1 MSGLFRKEAIDA
13 QRRSWLG
20 GVSLAQ
26 PLRFWILAVFA
37 AMAALAIVS
46 FLCLAEYSRRSRVL
60 GELVPDLGLSTVV
73 APSAGVV
80 ARLDIEEGDHVQRQD
95 GLLTINVPRVT
106 SSGQDAVSTLLEAQ
120 RSRMTSVEAMSGF
133 QDRQLSAQQE
143 GAKAQRTALLRELSQ
158 IEAEIHTRGEQV
170 RIGRETLARY
180 RSVEV
185 ERYVSLVQINQQ
197 EQSMLEAVN
206 AQQALQ
212 RQATSIRRNL
222 AELEQRLA
230 EIPHQRLSAKA
241 ASERDLA
248 ALSQETVRMEADGEL
263 LLRAPVTGL
272 VANRLVEAGQA
283 VQPGQPILSLL
294 PKGSELRAQLLV
306 PSSAIGFVKSG
317 DRVLLRYQAYP
328 YQKFGAHEGTVIRI
342 SRSALT
348 GSQKDGDAKRS
359 LYRVL
364 VSLDQQGVLAYGK
377 TEPLRPGMQLE
388 ADIMGER
395 RKLYEW
401 LLEPLYS
408 VSGKLGT

>member
-37 AMAALAIVS
+37 AMAASAIVG
-46 FLCLAEYSRRSRVL
+46 FLYLGEYSRRSRVM

-80 ARLDIEEGDHVQRQD
+80 ARLDVEEGDHVRRQD

-106 SSGQDAVSTLLEAQ
+106 SSGQDAVSTLLDAQ
-120 RSRMTSVEAMSGF
+120 RSRMASVEAMSEF
-133 QDRQLSAQQE
+133 QDRQLAAQQE
-143 GAKAQRTALLRELSQ
+143 GAQAQRSAMLRELSQ

-170 RIGRETLARY
+170 RIGRETLARF
-180 RSVEV
+180 RSVED

-197 EQSMLEAVN
+197 EQSILEAVN

-348 GSQKDGDAKRS
+348 GSQKDGDARQS

-377 TEPLRPGMQLE
+377 METLRPGMQLE

-408 VSGKLGT
+408 VTGKLGG

>member
-1 MSGLFRKEAIDA
+1 MSGLFRKEAIDT

-37 AMAALAIVS
+37 AMAASSIVG
-46 FLCLAEYSRRSRVL
+46 FLYLGEYSRRSRVL

-80 ARLDIEEGDHVQRQD
+80 ARLDVEEGDHVQRQD

-106 SSGQDAVSTLLEAQ
+106 SSGQDAVSTLLDAQ
-120 RSRMTSVEAMSGF
+120 RSRMTSVEAMSEF
-133 QDRQLSAQQE
+133 QDRQLAAQQE
-143 GAKAQRTALLRELSQ
+143 GAKAQRSAMLRELSQ

-170 RIGRETLARY
+170 RIGRGTLARF
-180 RSVEV
+180 RSVED

-328 YQKFGAHEGTVIRI
+328 YQKFGAHEGTVIRV

-348 GSQKDGDAKRS
+348 GSQKDGDAKQS

-377 TEPLRPGMQLE
+377 TETLRPGMQLE

-408 VSGKLGT
+408 VTGKLGG

>member
-37 AMAALAIVS
+37 AMAASAIVG
-46 FLCLAEYSRRSRVL
+46 FLYLGEYSRRSRVM

-80 ARLDIEEGDHVQRQD
+80 ARLDVEEGDHVQRQD

-106 SSGQDAVSTLLEAQ
+106 SSGQDAVSTLLDAQ
-120 RSRMTSVEAMSGF
+120 RSRMTSVEAMSEF
-133 QDRQLSAQQE
+133 QDRQLAAQQE
-143 GAKAQRTALLRELSQ
+143 GAKAQRSAMLRELSQ
-158 IEAEIHTRGEQV
+158 IEGEIYTRGEQV
-170 RIGRETLARY
+170 RIGRETLSRF
-180 RSVEV
+180 RSVED

-248 ALSQETVRMEADGEL
+248 ALSQESVRMEADGEL

-317 DRVLLRYQAYP
+317 DKVLLRYQAYP
-328 YQKFGAHEGTVIRI
+328 YQKFGAHEGTVIRV

-348 GSQKDGDAKRS
+348 GSQKDGDAKQS

-377 TEPLRPGMQLE
+377 TEMLRPGMQLE

-408 VSGKLGT
+408 VTGKLEG

>member
-20 GVSLAQ
+20 GISLAQ

-37 AMAALAIVS
+37 TMAASAIVG
-46 FLCLAEYSRRSRVL
+46 FLYLGEYSRRSRVL

-80 ARLDIEEGDHVQRQD
+80 ARLDVEEGDHVQRQD

-106 SSGQDAVSTLLEAQ
+106 SSGQDAVSTLLDAQ
-120 RSRMTSVEAMSGF
+120 RARMTSVEAMSEF
-133 QDRQLSAQQE
+133 QDRQLAAQQE
-143 GAKAQRTALLRELSQ
+143 GAKAQRSAMLRELSQ

-170 RIGRETLARY
+170 RIGRETLARF
-180 RSVEV
+180 RSVED

-197 EQSMLEAVN
+197 EQSILEAVN

-222 AELEQRLA
+222 AELDQRLA

-263 LLRAPVTGL
+263 LLRAPVAGL
-272 VANRLVEAGQA
+272 VANRLVETGQA

-294 PKGSELRAQLLV
+294 PKGAELRAQLLV

-348 GSQKDGDAKRS
+348 GSQKDGDARQS

-377 TEPLRPGMQLE
+377 TEALRPGMQLE

-408 VSGKLGT
+408 VTGKLGG

>member
-20 GVSLAQ
+20 GISLAQ
-26 PLRFWILAVFA
+26 PLRFWILALFTA
-37 AMAALAIVS
+37 AAASAIVG
-46 FLCLAEYSRRSRVL
+46 FLYLGEYSRRSRVM

-80 ARLDIEEGDHVQRQD
+80 ARLDVEEGDHVRRQD

-106 SSGQDAVSTLLEAQ
+106 SSGQDAVSTLLDAQ
-120 RSRMTSVEAMSGF
+120 RSRMTSVEAMSEF
-133 QDRQLSAQQE
+133 QDRQLAAQQE
-143 GAKAQRTALLRELSQ
+143 GAKAQRSAMLRELSQ

-170 RIGRETLARY
+170 RIGRETLARF
-180 RSVEV
+180 RSVED

-197 EQSMLEAVN
+197 EQSILEAVN

-222 AELEQRLA
+222 AELDQRLA

-263 LLRAPVTGL
+263 LLRAPVAGL
-272 VANRLVEAGQA
+272 VANRLVETGQA

-294 PKGSELRAQLLV
+294 PKGAELRAQLLV

-348 GSQKDGDAKRS
+348 GSQKDGDARQS

-377 TEPLRPGMQLE
+377 TEALRPGMQLE

-408 VSGKLGT
+408 VTGKLGG

>member
-1 MSGLFRKEAIDA
+1 MSGLFRKQAIDA

-37 AMAALAIVS
+37 AMAASAIVG
-46 FLCLAEYSRRSRVL
+46 FLYWGEYSRRSRVL

-73 APSAGVV
+73 APAAGVV
-80 ARLDIEEGDHVQRQD
+80 ARLDVEEGDQVQRQD

-120 RSRMTSVEAMSGF
+120 RSRMTSVEAMSDS
-133 QDRQLSAQQE
+133 QDRQLAAQQE
-143 GAKAQRTALLRELSQ
+143 GAKAQRSAMLRELSQ

-170 RIGRETLARY
+170 RIGREALARF
-180 RSVEV
+180 RSVED

-230 EIPHQRLSAKA
+230 EIPYQRLSAKA

-248 ALSQETVRMEADGEL
+248 AMSQETVRMEADGEL
-263 LLRAPVTGL
+263 LLRAPVAGL

-283 VQPGQPILSLL
+283 VQPGQPVLSLL

-328 YQKFGAHEGTVIRI
+328 YQKFGVQEGTVIRI

-348 GSQKDGDAKRS
+348 GSRNDGDSKQS

-364 VSLDQQGVLAYGK
+364 VSLDQQSVLAYGK
-377 TEPLRPGMQLE
+377 AETLRPGMQLE

-395 RKLYEW
+395 RRLYEW

-408 VSGKLGT
+408 VTGKLGG

>member
-1 MSGLFRKEAIDA
+1 MSRLFRKEAIDA

-37 AMAALAIVS
+37 AMAASAIVG
-46 FLCLAEYSRRSRVL
+46 FLYLGEYSRRSRVM

-80 ARLDIEEGDHVQRQD
+80 ARLDVEEGDHVRRQD

-106 SSGQDAVSTLLEAQ
+106 SSGQDAVSTLLDAQ
-120 RSRMTSVEAMSGF
+120 RSRMTSVEAMSEF
-133 QDRQLSAQQE
+133 QDRQLAAQQE
-143 GAKAQRTALLRELSQ
+143 GAKAQRSAMLRELSQ

-170 RIGRETLARY
+170 RIGRETLARF
-180 RSVEV
+180 RSVED

-197 EQSMLEAVN
+197 EQSILEAVN

-212 RQATSIRRNL
+212 RQATSIRRSL

-294 PKGSELRAQLLV
+294 PQGSELRAQLLV

-348 GSQKDGDAKRS
+348 GAQEGSDAKQS

-377 TEPLRPGMQLE
+377 IETLRPGMQLE

-408 VSGKLGT
+408 VTGKLGG

>member
-20 GVSLAQ
+20 GISLVQ
-26 PLRFWILAVFA
+26 PLRFWLLAVFA
-37 AMAALAIVS
+37 AIAAIGIGSLLWIG
-46 FLCLAEYSRRSRVL
+46 EYSRRSRVP

-73 APSAGVV
+73 APAAGVV
-80 ARLDIEEGDHVQRQD
+80 ARLDVEEGDPVQRQD

-106 SSGQDAVSTLLEAQ
+106 SSGQDAVSTLLDAQ
-120 RSRMTSVEAMSGF
+120 RSRIDSVAAMTEF
-133 QDRQLSAQQE
+133 QDRQLTAQQH
-143 GAKAQRTALLRELSQ
+143 GAEAQRSAMLRELSQ
-158 IEAEIHTRGEQV
+158 IDAEVRTRGEQV

-180 RSVEV
+180 RSVED

-197 EQSMLEAVN
+197 EQSVLEAVN

-241 ASERDLA
+241 VSERDLA
-248 ALSQETVRMEADGEL
+248 ALNQEFIRMEADGEL

-272 VANRLVEAGQA
+272 VAYRLVEAGQA
-283 VQPGQPILSLL
+283 VQPGQPILTLL

-317 DRVLLRYQAYP
+317 DRVLLRYHAYP
-328 YQKFGAHEGTVIRI
+328 HQKFGAHAGTVIRV
-342 SRSALT
+342 SRSAL
-348 GSQKDGDAKRS
+348 GGNQKDGDTKQS

-364 VSLDQQGVLAYGK
+364 VSLDQQGVLAFGK
-377 TEPLRPGMQLE
+377 IEPLRPGMQLE
-388 ADIMGER
+388 ADIIGER

-408 VSGKLGT
+408 VSGRLKD

>member
-348 GSQKDGDAKRS
+348 GSQKDGDAKQS

-408 VSGKLGT
+408 VTGKLGT